1 MYPDGLIGNFLLFG
15 YSSTVLAGPDRGQ
28 TF

>member
-1 MYPDGLIGNFLLFG
+1 MFPDGLIGSFLLFG
-15 YSSTVLAGPDRGQ
+15 HSSSVLAGPDRGQ